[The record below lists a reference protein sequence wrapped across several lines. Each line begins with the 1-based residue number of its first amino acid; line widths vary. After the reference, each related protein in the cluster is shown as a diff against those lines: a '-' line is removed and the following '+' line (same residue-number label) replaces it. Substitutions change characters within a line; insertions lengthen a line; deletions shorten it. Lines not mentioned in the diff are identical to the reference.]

1 MQGRGSDLVGA
12 VVSFPPSS
20 AVRLLRLSVRDFRTH
35 AARTF
40 DLGPGVNL
48 FHGPNGVGKTNVLEA
63 VHYLALTKSF
73 VASSDEVA
81 VRVGAAQAEVTG
93 AFEGERRGAFRV
105 RVAIARGAKRVFV
118 GSVPV
123 PTLAEHVGRVPL
135 VVMAPQDYVLTSGP
149 PDERRRFLDN
159 LLSQARPLYL
169 GDRMRYA
176 RALKQRNE
184 LLAAA
189 RSRRVALNADLLGA
203 WTDELVSLGARVV
216 HARARALADFH
227 GYLDAAYDRLGERV
241 EKPSFTYDGPVNVE
255 PGATIDDV
263 AEALGARVAL
273 ALPRERETGRTLVG
287 PHRDEVTFRLG
298 TFEVRRYASQGQ
310 HRTFGI
316 AVRLAQ
322 LLFLRDLTGEMPVL
336 LLDDLFGTLDRA
348 RTRVLTG
355 LLTDGTVGQSLVTHP
370 ERTDLAPLVDFG
382 DDAPNRAFDLTRPAD
397 GAPIADEAVGTG
409 DDEVPEGDAPEGEAE
424 D

>member
-1 MQGRGSDLVGA
+1 M
-12 VVSFPPSS
+12 
-20 AVRLLRLSVRDFRTH
+20 RLLRLSVRDFRTH
-35 AARTF
+35 AARAF

-73 VASSDEVA
+73 VASSDDVA
-81 VRVGAAQAEVTG
+81 IRVGAAQADVTG
-93 AFEGERRGAFRV
+93 AFEGERRGAFKV
-105 RVAIARGAKRVFV
+105 RVVVARGAKRVFI

-176 RALKQRNE
+176 RALKQRTE

-189 RSRRVALNADLLGA
+189 RSRRVALNADLLSA

-227 GYLDAAYDRLGERV
+227 GYLDAAYERLGERV
-241 EKPSFTYDGPVNVE
+241 EKPSFTYDGPVEVE
-255 PGATIDDV
+255 PGATLDDV
-263 AEALGARVAL
+263 SAALGARVAA

-298 TFEVRRYASQGQ
+298 QFEVRRYASQGQ

-322 LLFLRDLTGEMPVL
+322 LLFLRDLTGEMPIL
-336 LLDDLFGTLDRA
+336 LLDDLFGTLDSA

-370 ERTDLAPLVDFG
+370 ERTDLAPLVAFG
-382 DDAPNRAFDLTRPAD
+382 DDAPNRAFGLTRSAGDPAAED
-397 GAPIADEAVGTG
+397 VAAPLADS
-409 DDEVPEGDAPEGEAE
+409 DEPEDETSEGEAPE
-424 D
+424 